1 MRSHNGRP
9 RSAGVAVQTCLSI
22 VQGNEIR
29 VLPVAS
35 RMFHIPVTDI
45 DVAERIGVLAGAYMI
60 RCKADLILAIIKEER
75 CVLEP
80 SISLY
85 TDRQCLLQTL
95 PRCSAF
101 KVLCDRLINQF
112 GLEQQTGV
120 LLLWER
126 RESNFMQGIDR
137 KAVAATKMTVCP
149 MSMVFPLDFL
159 TLLTRNPIFW
169 NRIQDMGRSFRLVE
183 GISTSTGASGSR
195 IDAWSPSESSSVSS
209 SVSSWENSSVSSS
222 ESSSASFSKF
232 A

>member
-1 MRSHNGRP
+1 MTAHISSCSDASVRSHDGRP

-22 VQGNEIR
+22 FQGSEIR

-137 KAVAATKMTVCP
+137 KSCCRYKNDGVSHEHAV
-149 MSMVFPLDFL
+149 
-159 TLLTRNPIFW
+159 
-169 NRIQDMGRSFRLVE
+169 
-183 GISTSTGASGSR
+183 
-195 IDAWSPSESSSVSS
+195 SPGLSHSSYQESHIL
-209 SVSSWENSSVSSS
+209 E
-222 ESSSASFSKF
+222 
-232 A
+232 